1 LGFSRWI
8 MARALPSRRTPDLLA
23 GMWALLSDLGG
34 VPKTLVLSVLFEC
47 GTGFAR
53 PKVDH
58 VGRV

>member
-1 LGFSRWI
+1 